1 MHYIILMYKQHFI
14 FFVSD
19 MKAKCISLFS
29 RVKKKISI
37 HKIKNKSEEDNE
49 KDKDKNKSVKEKD
62 VSVGKNIENENS
74 TTTTILSKSE
84 EQPYLKEVSE
94 SERKESFGDLHKS
107 GYSQYIDMFGF

>member
-29 RVKKKISI
+29 RVKNI

-49 KDKDKNKSVKEKD
+49 KDKEKD
-62 VSVGKNIENENS
+62 VSVGKNIENVNS
-74 TTTTILSKSE
+74 TTILTKSE
-84 EQPYLKEVSE
+84 EKPYLKEVSE

-107 GYSQYIDMFGF
+107 DYSQYIDIFGF

>member
-1 MHYIILMYKQHFI
+1 MYKQHFI

-49 KDKDKNKSVKEKD
+49 KNKDKNKSVKEKD

-74 TTTTILSKSE
+74 TTTILSKSE

-107 GYSQYIDMFGF
+107 DYSQYIDIFGF

>member
-1 MHYIILMYKQHFI
+1 MYKQHFI

-37 HKIKNKSEEDNE
+37 YKIKNKSEKDNE

-62 VSVGKNIENENS
+62 VSVGKNIENEN
-74 TTTTILSKSE
+74 ILSKSE

-107 GYSQYIDMFGF
+107 DYSQYIDMFGF